1 LSSIHPPKKETIEFD
16 RLLSSN
22 ILVLQLLTNHFRC
35 GKNYGQV
42 ISIIDAIAAMKKA
55 SRRIITAM
63 NAAAKEHN
71 GDRGEMSIAQESS
84 LDAFYQRMFDRDI
97 YLHVSEI
104 SVMMLGVCLTGV
116 SILNVDQDLKDG
128 GTNIDDLLAIDAFV
142 FLTAYL
148 LSYWVVRVMTK
159 GDRNVRRIGNIANAI
174 FLLGMIVMAVVCG
187 CIVIKGDLASHFV
200 SR

>member
-1 LSSIHPPKKETIEFD
+1 MPF
-16 RLLSSN
+16 
-22 ILVLQLLTNHFRC
+22 
-35 GKNYGQV
+35 
-42 ISIIDAIAAMKKA
+42 IIDAIAAMRKA
-55 SRRIITAM
+55 SRRIMSALS
-63 NAAAKEHN
+63 AAKEN
-71 GDRGEMSIAQESS
+71 NRDRGEMSIAQESR

-142 FLTAYL
+142 FLIAYL
-148 LSYWVVRVMTK
+148 LSYWVVRVMTQ

-174 FLLGMIVMAVVCG
+174 FLLGMIVMAFVCG
-187 CIVIKGDLASHFV
+187 CIVIKGDLASHLV